1 MQICVPFP
9 AWFVLEAGLKTLMP
23 VLVALGILTSVSL
36 AHASPEGERQKLAT
50 HFASLLPDVKPDDYR
65 FGALALD
72 PDLMAQYR
80 SIMEFPPF
88 SGELE
93 KAERLWNTPFASG
106 RTYADCL
113 PNGGRMIAGNYPL
126 FDERRGRVVTLED
139 AVNDCRV
146 ANGEKPW
153 AYGDPRTMGLL
164 TAHLRALSDGM
175 KVNIKVEGEAALR
188 AFEDGK
194 RTFYRRV
201 GQLNF
206 SCASCHVTN
215 VGRRLR
221 ADLLS
226 PAVGQATHWPVFRGG
241 DQLVT
246 LQKRYEG
253 CYRDMRHVPDAPGSA
268 RFNNLEYFHAYLSNG
283 LEMKA
288 SVFRK

>member
-1 MQICVPFP
+1 MIV
-9 AWFVLEAGLKTLMP
+9 ALA
-23 VLVALGILTSVSL
+23 ALGILAGAAA
-36 AHASPEGERQKLAT
+36 AHAGPEDERRKLVT
-50 HFASLLPDVKPDDYR
+50 HFASRFPDIKPENYV
-65 FGALALD
+65 FGAMAFD

-93 KAERLWNTPFASG
+93 KGEKLWKAPLASG
-106 RTYADCL
+106 KTYAECL

-126 FDERRGRVVTLED
+126 FDNARGRVVTLED

-146 ANGEKPW
+146 ANGEEPW
-153 AYGDPRTMGLL
+153 TYGDPRTMGLL
-164 TAHLRALSDGM
+164 TAYLRTLSDGM
-175 KVNIKVEGEAALR
+175 TMNIRVEGEAALQ

-206 SCASCHVTN
+206 SCASCHVAN
-215 VGRRLR
+215 AGNRLR
-221 ADLLS
+221 TETIS
-226 PAVGQATHWPVFRGG
+226 PAVGQASHWPVFRGG

-246 LQKRYEG
+246 LQKRYET
-253 CYRDMRHVPDAPGSA
+253 CFRDARHVPDVPGSV

-283 LEMKA
+283 LLLRA
-288 SVFRK
+288 SVFRR